1 MSQAN
6 AGHSYK
12 NKSVCNLFG
21 SQKVNPPQKSKK
33 EKKTL
38 QSHPPTLQPYIL
50 KLFPDFIY
58 FYFFSYICLSES
70 MPMNHIHAVPME
82 DRKEYQIPWNRVSST
97 FKAPYGCSELN
108 IGPLE
113 ERQCFSLHKISISP
127 VPVWFCCCLLVF
139 S

>member
-1 MSQAN
+1 
-6 AGHSYK
+6 
-12 NKSVCNLFG
+12 
-21 SQKVNPPQKSKK
+21 
-33 EKKTL
+33 
-38 QSHPPTLQPYIL
+38 
-50 KLFPDFIY
+50 
-58 FYFFSYICLSES
+58 
-70 MPMNHIHAVPME
+70 MPMNHIHAVPRE